1 MIGPH
6 SVVLVTSCNA
16 SFSHVW
22 AVMVHMSSELTAIYR
37 LLAVTE
43 SSLFFF
49 FKTDS
54 APRDSLSSPTKL
66 NLEQE
71 MTKDELTREPA
82 KSFFIPFSVG

>member
-1 MIGPH
+1 M
-6 SVVLVTSCNA
+6 
-16 SFSHVW
+16 W

-37 LLAVTE
+37 LSAVTK
-43 SSLFFF
+43 SSLFFFF

>member
-43 SSLFFF
+43 SSFFF

-82 KSFFIPFSVG
+82 KSFFISFSVG

>member
-1 MIGPH
+1 
-6 SVVLVTSCNA
+6 
-16 SFSHVW
+16 
-22 AVMVHMSSELTAIYR
+22 MVHMSSELTAIYR
-37 LLAVTE
+37 LSAVTK

-49 FKTDS
+49 FKADS

-82 KSFFIPFSVG
+82 KSFFI